1 MELGKI
7 EELAQRYKV
16 LADQLRLLNREG
28 SGLRQNVNAEID
40 KMIDDITGTVESHI
54 MQINSQNLLDQSP
67 KGQKR
72 P

>member
-28 SGLRQNVNAEID
+28 SGLCQNVNAEID

-54 MQINSQNLLDQSP
+54 MRIDSQNLLDQSP

>member
-54 MQINSQNLLDQSP
+54 MRINSQNLLDQSP